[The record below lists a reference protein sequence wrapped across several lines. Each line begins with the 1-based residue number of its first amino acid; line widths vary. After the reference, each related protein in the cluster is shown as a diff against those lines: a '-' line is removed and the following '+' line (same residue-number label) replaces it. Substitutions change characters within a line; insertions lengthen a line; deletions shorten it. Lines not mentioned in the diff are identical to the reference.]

1 MKTAAIYA
9 RVSSDQQREDKT
21 IASQTAVLKAFAS
34 SQGYSVPV
42 EWIFK
47 DEGFSGATLVRPGLE
62 RVRDLVAEGQIQA
75 VLVPDR
81 LSRKYAYQVLLTE
94 EWLRHGVQTIF
105 IKAPQSQTPE
115 DQLLLQFQG
124 MIAEYERAQ
133 IMERS
138 RRGKRHRAKQGE
150 VSVLSGAPYGY
161 RYVRKTEDRAAY
173 YEVIDTQAE
182 VVRQVFDLYTAQ
194 ALSIGAITRR
204 LNELAVPTR
213 KEQGCWERTTIWAML
228 RNPAYR
234 GMACFGKTQ
243 EAARQH
249 RDNRVVRMRVHP
261 PRRGPRPLQEAPKD
275 QWIQIPVPALVDE
288 RIFELAQERLQD
300 NKKFSPRRTVEPSI
314 LQGLVHCARCG
325 YALYRTSTH
334 SSARKISYYR
344 CLGSDAW
351 RYQGQARC
359 SAQPIRLDLLEDTVW
374 TEVARL
380 LEDPALIQAEL
391 TRRVEAARTSHPA
404 KQNQDRITRELL
416 QAQRRADRLL
426 TAYQEDLLSLDELRR
441 RMPELRQRETRL
453 KAELESLSAQ
463 LADQAT
469 YLRLAHTLG
478 EFLERLRTQARGLDV
493 LERQR
498 VVRLLVKEVVVGDG
512 SITIRH
518 SIPNSNRSS
527 GGPAGPADPG
537 VPLPS
542 GDGSGASSLLRTWR
556 DGLELRQLHAGLA
569 STGDVALM
577 LGPDDGG
584 GAEAPQPVGDD
595 GGRRGNVAGGKDGN
609 LDLGMGLLTQARQ
622 HRMPTGRGLHRC
634 DEGHLVLRAAA
645 GLAAREFAAEVGV
658 VNLHAPAEFA
668 VILAQTHRLHDLV
681 LHQPGAAVAD
691 SELAH
696 ELQRR
701 NVVLGLGQQLH
712 GQEPARQ
719 RQLAGLEDRA
729 ADQAALVGAGAALP
743 VAQSAALEAGAR
755 RAAAVRA
762 DEPGGPTRR
771 LQCRTTL
778 RLGSVSFVELRHR
791 QPWLK
796 LHSVHLHGTPPVWM
810 QPCSALTGS
819 PREPAEVSR

>member
-21 IASQTAVLKAFAS
+21 IASQTAALKAFAS

-42 EWIFK
+42 EWIFE

-75 VLVPDR
+75 VLVLSPDR

-133 IMERS
+133 ILERS
-138 RRGKRHRAKQGE
+138 RRGKRHRAKQGQ

-213 KEQGCWERTTIWAML
+213 KEQACWERTTIWAML
-228 RNPAYR
+228 RNPAYC

-249 RDNRVVRMRVHP
+249 RDNRAVRMRVHP
-261 PRRGPRPLQEAPKD
+261 PRRAPRPLQEAPKD

-334 SSARKISYYR
+334 SSARKIYYYR

-498 VVRLLVKEVVVGDG
+498 VVRLLVKEIVVGDD

-527 GGPAGPADPG
+527 GGPAGPVDPG

-556 DGLELRQLHAGLA
+556 DHSALRSAAFAWNAHAALRFERRDQPPL
-569 STGDVALM
+569 DVQKNPVFL
-577 LGPDDGG
+577 DV
-584 GAEAPQPVGDD
+584 GA
-595 GGRRGNVAGGKDGN
+595 
-609 LDLGMGLLTQARQ
+609 
-622 HRMPTGRGLHRC
+622 
-634 DEGHLVLRAAA
+634 
-645 GLAAREFAAEVGV
+645 
-658 VNLHAPAEFA
+658 
-668 VILAQTHRLHDLV
+668 HRLHQQRVIDLIEGRLDIKLHHPVISPAAFTSDRHGLLRRPSRPVSIGVRMEDRVQLWFDEKLDDGLRYTVRDRGHSQLARAARCLGNLHLLDRRREVRPRRHPVPQLVQILRQV
-681 LHQPGAAVAD
+681 LLEVGDGLIVDAGSTAVGLDLLVCLPYRALRYVVRFRRGHAAHPRR
-691 SELAH
+691 LATFVGRITPPLRSTPIT
-696 ELQRR
+696 EASSLLREAPPLAPASVFFL
-701 NVVLGLGQQLH
+701 VVLATCH
-712 GQEPARQ
+712 FPSH
-719 RQLAGLEDRA
+719 LERGSH
-729 ADQAALVGAGAALP
+729 VP
-743 VAQSAALEAGAR
+743 YQSLY
-755 RAAAVRA
+755 
-762 DEPGGPTRR
+762 
-771 LQCRTTL
+771 
-778 RLGSVSFVELRHR
+778 
-791 QPWLK
+791 
-796 LHSVHLHGTPPVWM
+796 
-810 QPCSALTGS
+810 
-819 PREPAEVSR
+819 